1 MIFYEKNLE
10 KTLFHTLFKHST
22 EFKQGQIFL
31 FLLKFGSMDEL
42 PLIGMGTFRVKDK
55 NLLIHA
61 IFQGYRHFDLAE
73 NYDNLEIVKEALQFA
88 FSQGL
93 SRSEFW
99 ITMKVFF
106 IKNEAHID
114 RLLEALGLQ
123 YFDLLLFHGPFHLFE
138 NEDSLFRNWQF
149 ICSFQS
155 FKVRRAGVSNF
166 YRPHLERLL
175 LICADHDLPHPFAN
189 QIQMSPFVFD
199 EDLLSFCR
207 DADIKII
214 SYSPLGFEY
223 SNMLLHNNFLLQIAN
238 SLHVSAAEIA
248 LGWLLQKGVYVI
260 PTSSKIEHL
269 AENLKA
275 ENVKVHLTP
284 SMIQMIN
291 EIHLSFDCQTMFLI
305 DVALSAIEHGN
316 LLTW

>member
-31 FLLKFGSMDEL
+31 FFLKFGSMMDEL

-73 NYDNLEIVKEALQFA
+73 NYENLEIVKEALQFA
-88 FSQGL
+88 FSKGL

-123 YFDLLLFHGPFHLFE
+123 YSELLYFHGPFHLSE
-138 NEDSLFRNWQF
+138 NEDSLFRNWSLF
-149 ICSFQS
+149 
-155 FKVRRAGVSNF
+155 VRFN
-166 YRPHLERLL
+166 HL
-175 LICADHDLPHPFAN
+175 
-189 QIQMSPFVFD
+189 
-199 EDLLSFCR
+199 
-207 DADIKII
+207 K
-214 SYSPLGFEY
+214 
-223 SNMLLHNNFLLQIAN
+223 
-238 SLHVSAAEIA
+238 
-248 LGWLLQKGVYVI
+248 
-260 PTSSKIEHL
+260 
-269 AENLKA
+269 
-275 ENVKVHLTP
+275 
-284 SMIQMIN
+284 
-291 EIHLSFDCQTMFLI
+291 
-305 DVALSAIEHGN
+305 
-316 LLTW
+316 